1 MLENDRNGPI
11 PRILLAS
18 QTNKWHNFKLI
29 NNKMIL
35 RISHLG
41 STLQTMSNNNNKEW
55 WDHTNKI
62 HFISIKIN
70 LSIKITFWIQNLSNY
85 KKRIWILSIEKY
97 KIITFATFKEE
108 R

>member
-41 STLQTMSNNNNKEW
+41 STLQTMSNNNNKE
-55 WDHTNKI
+55 
-62 HFISIKIN
+62 
-70 LSIKITFWIQNLSNY
+70 
-85 KKRIWILSIEKY
+85 
-97 KIITFATFKEE
+97 
-108 R
+108 